1 MNMAK
6 DTTDI
11 IDEQHIATS
20 AATPLRE
27 DAFEMN
33 DELKIQLIQKH
44 FKDIM
49 HIMGLDLSDDSL
61 KETPHRVAKMFVK
74 EIFSGLNPANKPEVT
89 LFQNKYQYNEML
101 IEKNITLYSYC
112 EHHFVPIVG
121 KVHVA
126 YISNGNVIGLSKIN
140 RLVQY
145 YAKRPQ
151 VQERLTNQI
160 AEGLKEALQT
170 NDVAIVIDAVHL
182 CVTSRGI
189 NDTNSSTVTTYYSG
203 KFNGETKKAE
213 FLSLLK

>member
-1 MNMAK
+1 MAK

-11 IDEQHIATS
+11 IDEQHITTS